1 MKNSS
6 AWIRIAAIALLA
18 SVMFSCS
25 RGVNGDGTD
34 TQTGGGAG
42 TGAGTRSPDETY
54 PFETN
59 TANVGE
65 ISVSANSSSLNLNAG
80 GVGFSIIFANGDCY
94 SNGSGQ
100 RYMSKNGS
108 SSVTEKSGSRIV
120 TASKWDGASV
130 TTEYEIRSDCVSY
143 RQSASVKKGGIS
155 AVGVTFRVSDAHNII
170 VPYQNGIRL
179 TRSNPDLGVYVSKT
193 QNYQYGLQMQMFIIE
208 GKKGGALVY
217 CDDNFTQFKQLTVDH
232 STGYFNV
239 ICETVPQAPF
249 KDYRSFDAVSWKI
262 IPYVGDWTSASA
274 IYRDFVT
281 DKFGLEEASAHRPEW
296 VKDIQLYFGTDMHDR
311 AELAAL
317 AARVDASKIILQVPD
332 WRTNLYD
339 VNWPDYTPQS
349 GLKEMIEYAHSLGF
363 KVQLHCNMFGF
374 QPELEEY
381 STFSKYHSRD
391 SFSGKL
397 IYQDFSDSARH
408 YRFASINPASSEWR
422 KYIIDRL
429 VTAVKETGADALH
442 LDQSLISYND
452 ANGYIDGLTSLQGTV
467 LYMKELAEA
476 LPDGVAIGGE
486 GITDFNAIY
495 SSFLQSH
502 AYAINSSNQT
512 WVESCGN
519 QIVPLTASVYT
530 DVKMCYWPGTPLTGN
545 HDYYLAWYRFG
556 SYAGEMPTIWRE
568 SAATISSGDPV
579 TGMVLDEANWFMEN
593 QPVRVYSDWTD
604 ETVARYY
611 LKNGTYAR
619 AVRNAKGYVLY
630 GNENDRSS
638 VVSQI
643 VFGTTEV
650 KTPLA
655 INDWIAH
662 GDGSIFGLDPS
673 KYYVLSDSSSFS
685 DRVQISSMTAGAYIS
700 QYSLND
706 GMMQI
711 TFVSDKTGNVE
722 FTVKASGEISGVMC
736 QSDDCEMSEAE
747 DGSVTASVPAGS
759 TVYILLKSSGGT
771 FLPVSFYST
780 PFTTY
785 YESSSGKITVADT
798 TSKGTGSFAGKL
810 VKRFTVSVPQRTM
823 NSLEFAVPLPD
834 SPAVL
839 KFAFGTADSVKTPV
853 PVLLDVNGKTL
864 WSGEI
869 TATGVRTDAEVD
881 LSEYA
886 GKTVVIRLCADCRKL
901 SGVTRKIYWIDPMIT
916 DK

>member
-1 MKNSS
+1 MTNKK
-6 AWIRIAAIALLA
+6 ILFAAALALLA
-18 SVMFSCS
+18 FAMLSCS
-25 RGVNGDGTD
+25 RGGVGKD
-34 TQTGGGAG
+34 TNDTVG
-42 TGAGTRSPDETY
+42 TGAETRSPYETY

-65 ISVSANSSSLNLNAG
+65 ISVSANSSSLNFNAG
-80 GVGFSIIFANGDCY
+80 GVGFSVIFGSGDCY

-100 RYMSKNGS
+100 RFMSKSGK
-108 SSVTEKSGSRIV
+108 SSVTEKSESRIV
-120 TASKWDGASV
+120 TTSEWSGASV
-130 TTEYEIRSDCVSY
+130 VTEYDLSSGCVSY

-179 TRSNPDLGVYVSKT
+179 TKKNPDLGVYVSKS

-217 CDDNFTQFKQLTVDH
+217 CDDDFTQFKQLTVDH
-232 STGYFNV
+232 STGYFSV

-249 KDYRSFDAVSWKI
+249 TEYRSFDAVSWKI
-262 IPYVGDWTSASA
+262 VPYVGDWTSASA

-281 DKFGLEEASAHRPEW
+281 EKFGLEEADRYRPDW
-296 VKDIQLYFGTDMHDR
+296 VDDIQLYYATDMHDR

-317 AARVDASKIILQVPD
+317 ASRVDASKVILHVPD

-339 VNWPDYTPQS
+339 VNWPDYTPQPA
-349 GLKEMIEYAHSLGF
+349 LKEMIEYAHSLGF

-374 QPELEEY
+374 QPELEDY
-381 STFSKYHSRD
+381 QRFAKYHSRD

-397 IYQDFSDSARH
+397 IYQDFSDTVRH

-422 KYIIDRL
+422 KYIISRL
-429 VTAVKETGADALH
+429 VAAVRETGADALH

-486 GITDFNAIY
+486 GITDFNAVY

-502 AYAINSSNQT
+502 AYAINSSEHT
-512 WVESCGN
+512 WVESCGD
-519 QIVPLTASVYT
+519 QIVPLAASVYT
-530 DVKMCYWPGTPLTGN
+530 DVRMCYWPGTPLTGN

-556 SYAGEMPTIWRE
+556 TYAGEMPTIMRE
-568 SAATISSGDPV
+568 SAQTLSSGDPV
-579 TGMVLDEANWFMEN
+579 TEMVLAEANWFMEN
-593 QPVRVYSDWTD
+593 EPVRVYSDWTD

-619 AVRNAKGYVLY
+619 AVRNSKGYVLY

-643 VFGTTEV
+643 VFGAAEV
-650 KTPLA
+650 TTPLA
-655 INDWIAH
+655 VKDWIAH
-662 GDGSIFGLDPS
+662 GDGSVFGLDPS
-673 KYYVLSDSSSFS
+673 KYYVLSGGASFS
-685 DRVQISSMTAGAYIS
+685 GRVHISSMTAGAYIS
-700 QYSLND
+700 QYSLSD
-706 GMMQI
+706 SMIQI
-711 TFVSDKTGNVE
+711 TFVSDKTDMVE
-722 FTVKASGEISGVMC
+722 FTVKASSGISSVVC
-736 QSDDCEMSEAE
+736 NSRECETSAADD
-747 DGSVTASVPAGS
+747 GYVTALVPAGS
-759 TVYILLKSSGGT
+759 TAYILLESSGT
-771 FLPVSFYST
+771 VSLPVSLYST

-785 YESSSGKITVADT
+785 YESSSGKITLADT

-823 NSLEFAVPLPD
+823 NSLEFAVSLPE
-834 SPAVL
+834 SPALL
-839 KFAFGTADSVKTPV
+839 KFAFGTADSVKNPV
-853 PVLLDVNGKTL
+853 PVLLDLNGKIV

-869 TATGVRTDAEVD
+869 TAAGVRTDAEVD

-886 GKTVVIRLCADCRKL
+886 GKTVMIRLCADCRGL
-901 SGVTRKIYWIDPMIT
+901 SGVTRKIFWIDPVIIER
-916 DK
+916 